1 MATPEQFS
9 KRMRQ
14 YGKQLGEAANLIGA
28 QAGVAI
34 GKSVV
39 RGTPIDTG
47 RAKSNWQAS
56 RVNPRTRTRPAYAK
70 GKYDS
75 TEAANEAAAI
85 AQIVA
90 ECRSRKNNQPL
101 FITNNLDYIGL
112 LESSYIDGGHKR
124 KTPVPQSKYQPGFV
138 QIALQAG
145 REEIRNTQLIK
156 RALSEAGISGVSI
169 EVV

>member
-9 KRMRQ
+9 KRVRL

-34 GKSVV
+34 GKSLV

-47 RAKSNWQAS
+47 QAKSNWQAS
-56 RVNPRTRTRPAYAK
+56 RESPRTRIRPAYVK

-90 ECRSRKNNQPL
+90 ECRARKNNQQL
-101 FITNNLDYIGL
+101 YITNNLSYIGL
-112 LESSYIDGGHKR
+112 LESSYFDGGHKR
-124 KTPVPQSKYQPGFV
+124 KTPVPQAKYGPGFV

-145 REEIRNTQLIK
+145 REEIRNTRLIK
-156 RALSEAGISGVSI
+156 RALSEAGISGFNI